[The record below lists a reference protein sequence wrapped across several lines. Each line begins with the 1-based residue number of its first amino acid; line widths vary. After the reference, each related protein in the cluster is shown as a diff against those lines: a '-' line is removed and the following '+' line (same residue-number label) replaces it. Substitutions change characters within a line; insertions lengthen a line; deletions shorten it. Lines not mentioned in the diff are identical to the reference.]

1 MSIGAIA
8 SRARDIGSRWHCEK
22 SGIYFWEPTG
32 DTIFVSTAMN
42 FTDETS
48 AAVHLEHDPEVI
60 EEIQVCAANG
70 RSQSSLCGQGYCVD
84 QSLRI
89 SGHC

>member
-1 MSIGAIA
+1 
-8 SRARDIGSRWHCEK
+8 
-22 SGIYFWEPTG
+22 
-32 DTIFVSTAMN
+32 MN